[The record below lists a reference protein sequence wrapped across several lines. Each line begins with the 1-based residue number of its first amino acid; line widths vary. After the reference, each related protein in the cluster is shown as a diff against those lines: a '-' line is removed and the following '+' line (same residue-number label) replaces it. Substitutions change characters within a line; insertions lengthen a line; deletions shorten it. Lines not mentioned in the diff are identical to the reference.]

1 MATLAPLKPTGAHM
15 SPTKGTGFDSRE
27 PPSPAPTTLSFGPG
41 DDEGKLES
49 QRSQMIRDIG
59 RDTPAA
65 PGLAKSTSKAG
76 DFGGRKRSMKG
87 AGYYGE
93 VFAVR
98 ETGPVVPASSGV
110 WVELRT
116 NVILENEFEFAKS
129 LSELIAKR
137 FGKPE
142 DSVCVSIDHSACI
155 IMGGTFEGS
164 YMLTIT
170 ALTMISPTCNKRNAA
185 LISDWVNSNL
195 GVAATRGYIRFVDPG
210 AANYAIGGVTMLDLM
225 EKEELVRTGSTDKSG
240 VIRDKSLKASMS
252 RHRSKK
258 DQSNYDKSAPL
269 PDSMQKDDDVL
280 SDLPSTGSSDGR
292 PTTSGGRMKKKS
304 VFNLFSK
311 SRAQ

>member
-1 MATLAPLKPTGAHM
+1 M
-15 SPTKGTGFDSRE
+15 
-27 PPSPAPTTLSFGPG
+27 
-41 DDEGKLES
+41 
-49 QRSQMIRDIG
+49 
-59 RDTPAA
+59 
-65 PGLAKSTSKAG
+65 
-76 DFGGRKRSMKG
+76 
-87 AGYYGE
+87 
-93 VFAVR
+93 
-98 ETGPVVPASSGV
+98 
-110 WVELRT
+110 
-116 NVILENEFEFAKS
+116 
-129 LSELIAKR
+129 SELIAKR

-155 IMGGTFEGS
+155 VMGGTFEGS

-252 RHRSKK
+252 RHRSRK

-280 SDLPSTGSSDGR
+280 SDLPSTSSSDGR